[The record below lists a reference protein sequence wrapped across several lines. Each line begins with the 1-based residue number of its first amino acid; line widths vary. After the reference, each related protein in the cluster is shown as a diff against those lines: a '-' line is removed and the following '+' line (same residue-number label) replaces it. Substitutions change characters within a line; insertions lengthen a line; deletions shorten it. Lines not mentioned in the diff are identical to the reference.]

1 LILHALLR
9 AYKPLLCC
17 LLLPLTNAAMAQDKP
32 ESFSARFAIQTPG
45 NSPYYRV
52 TLPIEA
58 YAGSASGNLRDLRV
72 FNAQGISVPHT
83 RLAIDGEMATQTQKT
98 PLHWFPLYGSA
109 QTAADNNGPAPEQV
123 FNVVVHQSKDG
134 SLVEIHGNSPAPA
147 GSVPG
152 ADKEGVV
159 RGYLLDASRIAS
171 PESVRSLELDWS
183 GAAQNFQLVELEAG
197 NDLQHWHTLRSDIQ
211 LARLEFGGQRI
222 ERRTI
227 ELDGLRD
234 RYLRLIWRQPANA
247 PKLSGAVLEQSA
259 TRWQAAPIAWSA
271 PMAPNSNEREL
282 KPGEYAYKLPVAMP
296 ISRLRIEL
304 PAGNVLLP
312 LEVLQPSQ
320 DRRRWQS
327 LQRGV
332 VYRINNNGRDWS
344 QNEITLSGNMID
356 EIVIRID
363 PRSNTLTQGPSLAYG
378 LEPAQLI
385 FLASGQAPFTL
396 AVGNRQAGDVALPA
410 TTLIPGFGS
419 GQTPDIGTATIQGAI
434 KAAPVAASVSA
445 PAPTVTPEPVAPQ
458 NWKKIAL
465 WGVLIAGVLGMAIMA
480 WQLIRQM
487 PAQDQDPN
495 QQD

>member
-1 LILHALLR
+1 MPYSFLRTPRILLCGLLLILPGMA
-9 AYKPLLCC
+9 
-17 LLLPLTNAAMAQDKP
+17 TAQDKP
-32 ESFSARFAIQTPG
+32 ENFSARLAIQTPG
-45 NSPYYRV
+45 NAPYYRV

-58 YAGSASGNLRDLRV
+58 YQGSAFGDLRDLRV
-72 FNAQGISVPHT
+72 FNAQGIAVPHT

-98 PLHWFPLYGSA
+98 TLHWFPLYAGTTTTTGNDTP
-109 QTAADNNGPAPEQV
+109 QPEQA
-123 FNVVVHQSKDG
+123 FNVVVRQDKDG
-134 SLVEIHGNSPAPA
+134 SLVEIHGNIRPHANTGSAPA
-147 GSVPG
+147 H
-152 ADKEGVV
+152 KEEAL
-159 RGYLLDASRIAS
+159 RGYLLDASRIDS

-183 GAAQNFQLVELEAG
+183 GTAANFQLVDLESS

-222 ERRTI
+222 ERRAI
-227 ELDGLRD
+227 ELDGLRE
-234 RYLRLIWRQPANA
+234 RYLRLIWREPATAPSLSNA
-247 PKLSGAVLEQSA
+247 TLEQSA

-271 PMAPNSNEREL
+271 PVVPSHTAREL

-296 ISRLRIEL
+296 INRLRIEL

-312 LEVLQPSQ
+312 MEVLQPSQ

-332 VYRINNNGRDWS
+332 VYRINNSGRDWS
-344 QNEITLSGNMID
+344 QNEITLSGGMID
-356 EIVIRID
+356 EFVIRID
-363 PRSNTLTQGPSLAYG
+363 PRSNTLTQGPKLAYG

-419 GQTPDIGTATIQGAI
+419 GKTPDIGAASIQGTIVIAS
-434 KAAPVAASVSA
+434 APQQSVSA
-445 PAPTVTPEPVAPQ
+445 PAQPLADKPE
-458 NWKKIAL
+458 NWKKMAL

-487 PAQDQDPN
+487 PAQGKGPN

>member
-1 LILHALLR
+1 MFHAFLR
-9 AYKPLLCC
+9 PLKPLLCC
-17 LLLPLTNAAMAQDKP
+17 LLLPLGSTAMAQDKP
-32 ESFSARFAIQTPG
+32 ENFSARFAIQTPG
-45 NSPYYRV
+45 NAPYYRL

-58 YAGSASGNLRDLRV
+58 YQGSASGNLRDLRV
-72 FNAQGISVPHT
+72 FNAQGMAVPHT

-98 PLHWFPLYGSA
+98 GLHWFPLYANTKSSTGND
-109 QTAADNNGPAPEQV
+109 TAVPEQML
-123 FNVVVHQSKDG
+123 NVMVRQGKDG
-134 SLVEIHGNSPAPA
+134 SLVEIHGNTPGPTGSSPA
-147 GSVPG
+147 G
-152 ADKEGVV
+152 KEGVI
-159 RGYLLDASRIAS
+159 RGYLLDASRINS

-183 GAAQNFQLVELEAG
+183 GAAENFQLVELEAG

-227 ELDGLRD
+227 ELNGLRD
-234 RYLRLIWRQPANA
+234 RYLRLIWREPATA
-247 PKLSGAVLEQSA
+247 PKLSGATIEQSA
-259 TRWQAAPIAWSA
+259 TRWQAAPITWSA
-271 PMAPNSNEREL
+271 PLAPTPSAREL

-312 LEVLQPSQ
+312 FEILQPSQ

-356 EIVIRID
+356 EFVIRID
-363 PRSNTLTQGPSLAYG
+363 PRSNTLTQGPNLAYG

-385 FLASGQAPFTL
+385 FLTSGQPPFTL
-396 AVGNRQAGDVALPA
+396 AVGNRQAGDVALPP

-419 GQTPDIGTATIQGAI
+419 GQTPDIGTATIQGSI

-445 PAPTVTPEPVAPQ
+445 PAAAVPQPEAPQ

-487 PAQDQDPN
+487 PTQEKDPN